1 MPAIQYY
8 PFFRGSQ
15 RQSGGGGTQPLDSW
29 KRVSSRMAYVRF
41 AYDHFGPSLVH
52 VCPLKAARRVSSLAF
67 FPTEQQG
74 TLERGWRQ
82 GSFTGRS
89 ETPLFAGCTE
99 KNHAPRRHRLWRP
112 FLPFTFL
119 YQRAKTRQVSSLAP
133 VRPFS
138 FGLLFIIGAP
148 HRGFFGILAEPAT
161 LSLSGNFLSTL
172 GISEFYAGCWSR

>member
-1 MPAIQYY
+1 MYRARGPLSMPPGETRKRARGLCNRGASLD
-8 PFFRGSQ
+8 PALFVFELWTLNVNASHSVLSFFRGSQ

-74 TLERGWRQ
+74 TLERGWRR

-119 YQRAKTRQVSSLAP
+119 Y
-133 VRPFS
+133 
-138 FGLLFIIGAP
+138 
-148 HRGFFGILAEPAT
+148 
-161 LSLSGNFLSTL
+161 
-172 GISEFYAGCWSR
+172 